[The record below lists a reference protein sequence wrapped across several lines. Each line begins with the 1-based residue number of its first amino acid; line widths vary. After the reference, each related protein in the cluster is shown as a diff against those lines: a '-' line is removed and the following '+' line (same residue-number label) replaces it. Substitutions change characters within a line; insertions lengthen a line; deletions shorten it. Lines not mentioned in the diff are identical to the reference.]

1 MMLAS
6 FALAMAAVA
15 VPTIAQLDSMR
26 ATIPGSLH
34 QCEATNL
41 FFYDTA
47 NTRPL
52 SVLFLPS
59 SEIPDSLRSG
69 TTTLDEAQQYSP
81 LLALSDVDSADAAQY
96 NFELQIAE
104 GQVFEV
110 YGFLPDGSGKALS
123 LTRTVMTPL
132 PGATSCL
139 TSVPTSV
146 AGAGSV
152 TTSVSAS
159 QATFTNV
166 ASSSAGNS
174 ASASASSTS
183 SSAPSASSS
192 GAAAPASSSGSGGD
206 NAASTVFSFEMSA
219 IAGWTVAAGGAA
231 LVASGLLV

>member
-1 MMLAS
+1 MLAS
-6 FALAMAAVA
+6 FALAVAVA
-15 VPTIAQLDSMR
+15 AAPAMAQLSSMR

-34 QCEATNL
+34 QCEATNI
-41 FFYDTA
+41 FFFDTA

-81 LLALSDVDSADAAQY
+81 LLALSDVDSGDAAQY

-139 TSVPTSV
+139 TNVPTSV

-159 QATFTNV
+159 QATSTSGASSSTGSG
-166 ASSSAGNS
+166 ASSSA
-174 ASASASSTS
+174 S
-183 SSAPSASSS
+183 SSSSGSPSASSS
-192 GAAAPASSSGSGGD
+192 GASAPTSSATDGG
-206 NAASTVFSFEMSA
+206 NGAASVFSFDKA
-219 IAGWTVAAGGAA
+219 AVLGWSVAAGGAA
-231 LVASGLLV
+231 LVASGMLM